1 MCALKF
7 KVVKDRE
14 APDDEGSPPG
24 LALDGAEA
32 SLGVD
37 EWLVAGAG
45 DSNPGISDEDA
56 GAVVAVVG
64 LDTL

>member
-1 MCALKF
+1 M
-7 KVVKDRE
+7 KDRKT
-14 APDDEGSPPG
+14 PYDEGSPPG

-37 EWLVAGAG
+37 EGLVAGAG
-45 DSNPGISDEDA
+45 DSQAGVSDEDT

-64 LDTL
+64 LNTL

>member
-1 MCALKF
+1 MK
-7 KVVKDRE
+7 

-24 LALDGAEA
+24 LALDGAET

-37 EWLVAGAG
+37 EGLVAGAG
-45 DSNPGISDEDA
+45 DSQGWISDEDT

-64 LDTL
+64 LNTL

>member
-1 MCALKF
+1 M
-7 KVVKDRE
+7 KDRE
-14 APDDEGSPPG
+14 TPYDEGSPPG

-37 EWLVAGAG
+37 KELIAAAGNSKA
-45 DSNPGISDEDA
+45 GISDEHT

-64 LDTL
+64 LNTL